1 MLRVS
6 GIGRMKIELHRPIEG
21 KIKTPTIKKKADEY
35 FAIFAT
41 VKEVQVPEVADTNP
55 VGIDM
60 GLNYFVALSDGT
72 KNYFVALSDG
82 TKIEKSNFAKKSVK
96 HIARWQ

>member
-1 MLRVS
+1 MEKKRKIYMLRVS
-6 GIGRMKIELHRPIEG
+6 GIGRMKIELNKPIEG

-60 GLNYFVALSDGT
+60 GLNS
-72 KNYFVALSDG
+72 FVALSDG
-82 TKIEKSNFAKKSVK
+82 TKIEKPILQRRAQNTLQDGKE
-96 HIARWQ
+96 